1 MDSCEQ
7 GGKKIIR
14 LEISSFGRCN
24 IKTLTEYLSLH
35 ERNCFKYLCVCAAI
49 VIVL

>member
-7 GGKKIIR
+7 GKIIR
-14 LEISSFGRCN
+14 LEISTFGRCN

-35 ERNCFKYLCVCAAI
+35 ERNCSKYLCVCAAI